1 MFLKACGKVGFN
13 QTTGRLYWKMFFTV
27 LFKNPRAMEMAVT
40 LAVLYMHFNR
50 QSGSVIDV
58 TNKKIKYI
66 ESIGEENFN
75 QSMLPK
81 TVLL

>member
-1 MFLKACGKVGFN
+1 
-13 QTTGRLYWKMFFTV
+13 
-27 LFKNPRAMEMAVT
+27 MEMAVT